1 MTTIELDAID
11 RRILDLLQDDCA
23 LSNQELA
30 VRAHTSAPTCLR
42 RVKRL
47 VDSGVVERRI
57 AILAPDRADTGLVTG
72 LSAVIEVTLDRQAV
86 DQLSTFEDR
95 VARDAAVQQMYRVA
109 SGPDFV
115 LIVWVEDMEGYQAL
129 AQRLFPTDANVRNV
143 KTYFAVKRL
152 KFEPRIPVVESRRT
166 SIASSEAVVVGRDA
180 MDL

>member
-1 MTTIELDAID
+1 MPSIELDAVD

-30 VRAHTSAPTCLR
+30 AKALTSAPTCLR

-86 DQLSTFEDR
+86 DLQSTFELR
-95 VARDAAVQQMYRVA
+95 VAQDAAVQQMYRVA

-129 AQRLFPTDANVRNV
+129 AQRLFTSDANVRNV
-143 KTYFAVKRL
+143 KTYFVVKRL
-152 KFEPRIPVVESRRT
+152 KFEPRIAVLAQKAGET
-166 SIASSEAVVVGRDA
+166 TGSEAGGSGRNA
-180 MDL
+180 TNR

>member
-1 MTTIELDAID
+1 MELDAID
-11 RRILDLLQDDCA
+11 RRILELLQDDCA

-30 VRAHTSAPTCLR
+30 AKALTSAPTCLR

-57 AILAPDRADTGLVTG
+57 AILAPDRADAGLVTG

-86 DQLSTFEDR
+86 DLQATFEAR
-95 VARDAAVQQMYRVA
+95 VAQDAAVQQMYRVA

-115 LIVWVEDMEGYQAL
+115 LIVWVEDMAGYQAL
-129 AQRLFPTDANVRNV
+129 AQRLFTTDANVRNV

-152 KFEPRIPVVESRRT
+152 KFEPRIPVMAPGRGAAPT
-166 SIASSEAVVVGRDA
+166 SEAAVAGRDA